1 MAPKRHRS
9 RKAIYSARSDGL
21 LLIASA
27 IWGFA
32 FVAQRLGM
40 EHMGPFAFNGI
51 RFMMGALTLLPL
63 IIWRSRKKI
72 VSIQQG
78 RSKLLIPGGLLAGAL
93 VFLGAS
99 FQQVGLMTTGAGNAG
114 FITGLYVVLVPIF
127 GLVLGQK
134 TNPQTGAGALLAFAG
149 LYLLSFTDS
158 MTMSTGDILV
168 FIGTVFWA
176 IQILTIGWLSPKL
189 DTIKL
194 AFYEFLFCSVFSL
207 AVALLFETN
216 TWAGISGGVWP
227 LVYGGVFSVGIAYTL
242 QVVVQKK
249 TKASHGAIIMS
260 LEAVFALIGGILFLN
275 ESLSFRG
282 AVGCCLM
289 LAGMIISGLWAGNR
303 KRKKEI

>member
-1 MAPKRHRS
+1 MPRRS
-9 RKAIYSARSDGL
+9 KKAIYSARSDGL

-40 EHMGPFAFNGI
+40 DHMGPFAFNGI

-63 IIWRSRKKI
+63 IIWRSRKN
-72 VSIQQG
+72 VPAQHGSG
-78 RSKLLIPGGLLAGAL
+78 KLLVVGGLLAGGL

-176 IQILTIGWLSPKL
+176 VQILTIGWLSPKL

-194 AFYEFLFCSVFSL
+194 AFYEFLFCSIFSL

-216 TWAGISGGVWP
+216 TWAGISGGILP

-242 QVVVQKK
+242 QIVVQKK

-260 LEAVFALIGGILFLN
+260 LEAVFALIGGILFLG

-289 LAGMIISGLWAGNR
+289 LAGMIISGMWAGAHR
-303 KRKKEI
+303 RKKCIANGK

>member
-1 MAPKRHRS
+1 MASKRPRS
-9 RKAIYSARSDGL
+9 KKAVYSARSDGL
-21 LLIASA
+21 LLLGSA

-32 FVAQRLGM
+32 FVAQRVGM
-40 EHMGPFAFNGI
+40 DYMGPFAFNGI

-63 IIWRSRKKI
+63 MLWRSRKKTYTA
-72 VSIQQG
+72 QQG
-78 RSKLLIPGGLLAGAL
+78 SSKLLVLGGLLAGAL

-99 FQQVGLMTTGAGNAG
+99 FQQLGLMTTGAGNAG
-114 FITGLYVVLVPIF
+114 FITGLYVVLVPLF
-127 GLVLGQK
+127 GLALGQK

-168 FIGTVFWA
+168 FVGTVFWA

-194 AFYEFLFCSVFSL
+194 AFYEFLFCSIFSL
-207 AVALLFETN
+207 TVALLTETN
-216 TWAGISGGVWP
+216 TWAGISGGIWP
-227 LVYGGVFSVGIAYTL
+227 LVYGGVFSVGIAYTI

-260 LEAVFALIGGILFLN
+260 LEAVFALIGGILFLG

-282 AVGCCLM
+282 AVGCSLM
-289 LAGMIISGLWAGNR
+289 LAGMIVSGLWAGKR
-303 KRKKEI
+303 RRKKDI